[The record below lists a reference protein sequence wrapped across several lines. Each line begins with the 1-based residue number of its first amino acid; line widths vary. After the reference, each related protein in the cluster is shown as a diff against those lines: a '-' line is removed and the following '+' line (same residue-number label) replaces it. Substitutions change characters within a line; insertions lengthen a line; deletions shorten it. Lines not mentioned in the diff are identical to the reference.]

1 MEYIVL
7 ANSFRPPV
15 FDKDGKVKSV
25 DSRVYRGG
33 VVDLPEDYAA
43 RLVAHGS
50 LVLAEGHSVVDED
63 ADDGD
68 STPDSHDDGAST
80 DTTDGDDANDESGED
95 TSEDNEDESE
105 DESEG
110 GEGEGTEIPDLAA
123 LSFNDLQSLAKEVTG
138 NGGGSRDELVERLT
152 EHYANN

>member
-15 FDKDGKVKSV
+15 FDKEGKVKSV

-33 VVDLPEDYAA
+33 IVDLPEDYAA

-50 LVLAEGHSVVDED
+50 LVLAEGYSPVTGDV
-63 ADDGD
+63 ADGD
-68 STPDSHDDGAST
+68 STPESDDDGASD
-80 DTTDGDDANDESGED
+80 DTTADDTSDDESTED
-95 TSEDNEDESE
+95 TSDDDGDEE
-105 DESEG
+105 EQAG
-110 GEGEGTEIPDLAA
+110 GDIDMPDLAA

-152 EHYANN
+152 EHYTNN